1 MGCAM
6 SLVALGIGYLV
17 LLNANK
23 EKEGLKL
30 LGQAIGIIILVGALM
45 TAVCA
50 ATKCMKGGACG
61 MGEKKMCHTSASGA
75 PMCPVSG
82 KSTEAEEK

>member
-6 SLVALGIGYLV
+6 SLVALGVGYLV
-17 LLNANK
+17 LLSANK

-30 LGQAIGIIILVGALM
+30 LGQAIGILIMVAALM

-50 ATKCMKGGACG
+50 ASKCMKSGSCS
-61 MGEKKMCHTSASGA
+61 MGKA

-82 KSTEAEEK
+82 KLAEAEVK

>member
-6 SLVALGIGYLV
+6 SLIALGVGYLV

-30 LGQAIGIIILVGALM
+30 LGQAIGIIIMVAALM
-45 TAVCA
+45 TAICVA
-50 ATKCMKGGACG
+50 KSCMKGGSCG
-61 MGEKKMCHTSASGA
+61 MSEKKMCHMTSGGA

-82 KSTEAEEK
+82 KSVEAVEK